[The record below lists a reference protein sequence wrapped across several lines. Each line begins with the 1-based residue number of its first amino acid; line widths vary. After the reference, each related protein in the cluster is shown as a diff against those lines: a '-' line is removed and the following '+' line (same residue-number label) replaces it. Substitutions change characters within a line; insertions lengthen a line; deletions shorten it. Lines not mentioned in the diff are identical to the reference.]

1 MAATTIK
8 GYMTPNEVAISQEQ
22 HTWAEQQAIQSR
34 ATVNDLVKV
43 LDPSAKLPY
52 SAIKALPTPPL
63 TTAPSVCSGYDE
75 EHPALNA
82 QIHDKSVH
90 ELIQEL
96 ISERIQQGQDDDES
110 AFFACDL
117 SAVYQSYLEW
127 KQSPIGERV
136 EIFYATKCN
145 PSPQVLHLLSLL
157 GTSFDCAS
165 ASEIN
170 AVLSLPNAPSPDR
183 IIFANPCKPASFI
196 KAAAQKGV
204 EKMTF
209 DNADEL
215 YKIKRLYPT
224 AKLVLRILTDDSK
237 SLCRLGLK
245 FGAPLS
251 TCPGLLSLAKQLD
264 LDVIGVSFHVGSGC
278 KDPMQ
283 FADAVWRARKV
294 FDMGK
299 SAGYNFDL
307 LDIGGGFER
316 ETFPEMTQVLS
327 DSFGLYFPEDS
338 GVRIIAEPGR
348 FMVSS
353 AFTLATSIIA
363 SRRAQQPAV
372 CENAPA
378 LAEEEE
384 EEKKE
389 GAADVMY
396 YINDGVYGSFNCI
409 MFDHQI
415 VHPHPL
421 TIGGDLTSTVPP
433 FPPLPNVAVDVDL
446 PVQMGYKDTEK
457 ASVWGPTCDSIDCV
471 RQLVDMPKGMDV
483 GDWVGWGEMGAYT
496 LCAASTFNGFD
507 RSPVHW
513 TTGNQSK
520 PEAKFVKRLL
530 EDFTSNSLR

>member
-1 MAATTIK
+1 MAATTVK
-8 GYMTPNEVAISQEQ
+8 GYMTPTEVAISQEQ
-22 HTWAEQQAIQSR
+22 TTWAEQHDIQTRSS
-34 ATVNDLVKV
+34 VNDLVKV

-52 SAIKALPTPPL
+52 LASKTLPTPPR
-63 TTAPSVCSGYDE
+63 TIPQSVCSYDE
-75 EHPALNA
+75 EHPALSA
-82 QIHDKSVH
+82 QVHEKSVH
-90 ELIQEL
+90 ALIQE
-96 ISERIQQGQDDDES
+96 IITQKAEAQSDETEDES

-117 SAVYQSYLEW
+117 SAIYQSYLEW
-127 KQSPIGERV
+127 KASPIGNRV

-165 ASEIN
+165 MSEIN
-170 AVLSLPNAPSPDR
+170 AVLSLPSAPSPDR

-196 KAAAQKGV
+196 KNAAQKGL
-204 EKMTF
+204 KMMTF

-215 YKIKRLYPT
+215 YKIKRIYPT

-251 TCPGLLSLAKQLD
+251 TCPGLLSLAKQLG

-283 FADAVWRARKV
+283 FADAVWRARKA

-299 SAGYNFDL
+299 SAGYDFNL

-316 ETFPEMTQVLS
+316 ETFQEMTQVLS
-327 DSFGLYFPEDS
+327 DSFDLYFPEDS

-363 SRRAQQPAV
+363 SRRAQQPG
-372 CENAPA
+372 EEA
-378 LAEEEE
+378 LAEPVEE
-384 EEKKE
+384 EEKTE

-396 YINDGVYGSFNCI
+396 YINEGVYGSFNCI

-421 TIGGDLTSTVPP
+421 TIKGELMKTEPP
-433 FPPLPNVAVDVDL
+433 FPPLPNVAIEVDL
-446 PVQMGYKDTEK
+446 PIQMGYNNTES

-471 RQLVDMPKGMDV
+471 RQLVDLPKGMDV
-483 GDWVGWGEMGAYT
+483 GDWVGWTEMGAYT

-507 RSPVHW
+507 KSPVHW
-513 TTGNQSK
+513 TTGNQTK
-520 PEAKFVKRLL
+520 PESKFVKRLL
-530 EDFTSNSLR
+530 EEFNSTSLR

>member
-1 MAATTIK
+1 MAATTFQ
-8 GYMTPNEVAISQEQ
+8 GYMTPTEVAISQEQ
-22 HTWAEQQAIQSR
+22 TTWAEQQELSSR

-43 LDPSAKLPY
+43 LDPKAQVPYLPTR
-52 SAIKALPTPPL
+52 SLPTPP
-63 TTAPSVCSGYDE
+63 TTAPSVASAYDE
-75 EHPALNA
+75 DHPAFV
-82 QIHDKSVH
+82 QVHDKSVH
-90 ELIQEL
+90 ELVQEIVAARL
-96 ISERIQQGQDDDES
+96 QEDEDES
-110 AFFACDL
+110 AFFAADL
-117 SAVYQSYLEW
+117 SAIYQSVLEW
-127 KQSPIGERV
+127 RASPIGERV

-145 PSPQVLHLLSLL
+145 PSPAVLHLLSLL

-170 AVLSLPNAPSPDR
+170 AVLSLPSAPSPDR

-196 KAAAQKGV
+196 KNAAQKGV
-204 EKMTF
+204 QMMTF

-245 FGAPLS
+245 FGAPLA
-251 TCPGLLSLAKQLD
+251 TCPGLLALAKQLD
-264 LDVIGVSFHVGSGC
+264 LSVIGVSFHVGSGC

-299 SAGYNFDL
+299 QAGYDFDL
-307 LDIGGGFER
+307 LDIGGGFES
-316 ETFPEMTQVLS
+316 ETFQEMTQVLS
-327 DSFGLYFPEDS
+327 DSFDLYFPEDS
-338 GVRIIAEPGR
+338 GIRIIAEPGR

-363 SRRAQQPAV
+363 SRRAQQAIEGVAQPV
-372 CENAPA
+372 
-378 LAEEEE
+378 EEE
-384 EEKKE
+384 EEKAE
-389 GAADVMY
+389 GSSDVMY
-396 YINDGVYGSFNCI
+396 YINEGVYGSFNCI

-421 TIGGDLTSTVPP
+421 TIGGALTTTAPP
-433 FPPLPNVAVDVDL
+433 FPPLPNVAVEVDL
-446 PVQMGYKDTEK
+446 PVQMGYKETEK

-513 TTGNQSK
+513 TTGGASK
-520 PEAKFVKRLL
+520 PEARFVKALL
-530 EDFTSNSLR
+530 DEFASSSLR